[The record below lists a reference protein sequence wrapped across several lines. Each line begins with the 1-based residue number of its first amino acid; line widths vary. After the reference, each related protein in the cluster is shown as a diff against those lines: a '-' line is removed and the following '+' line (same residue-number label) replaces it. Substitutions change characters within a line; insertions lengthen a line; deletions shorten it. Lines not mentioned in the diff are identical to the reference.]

1 MTKKATR
8 HSSTGKIQV
17 IGIDHGWSLIK
28 TSKHIFTTGVKELTT
43 EPAFPNQV
51 LEYDGRYYAIGEKRL
66 IVKDTKVE
74 TKLYLL
80 TWQQWLWS

>member
-8 HSSTGKIQV
+8 HSSIGKIQV

-28 TSKHIFTTGVKELTT
+28 TSKHIFTTGVKELTI

-51 LEYDGRYYAIGEKRL
+51 LE
-66 IVKDTKVE
+66 
-74 TKLYLL
+74 
-80 TWQQWLWS
+80 